1 MRNRAFS
8 PLLEQILMIAVFALV
23 AAVCVS
29 GFSKAYRISQQ
40 THRKDQAV
48 ILAQNLAEELKSGL
62 RPADDRIFY
71 DDTLQP
77 TTEAK
82 AAYVATITPISTDMA
97 GLGGACIRIHFEDTQ
112 LYTLNVHWQE
122 AIKP

>member
-29 GFSKAYRISQQ
+29 GFSKAYHISQQ

-62 RPADDRIFY
+62 IPADGTVFY
-71 DDTLQP
+71 DDALQL
-77 TTEAK
+77 TTEAA
-82 AAYVATITPISTDMA
+82 AAYVATVTPIPTDVA
-97 GLGGACIRIHFEDTQ
+97 GLGGACIRIHCEDTH
-112 LYTLNVHWQE
+112 LYTLTVHWQE
-122 AIKP
+122 AMEP

>member
-29 GFSKAYRISQQ
+29 GFSKAYHISQQ
-40 THRKDQAV
+40 IHRKDQAV

-62 RPADDRIFY
+62 ISADDTVFY
-71 DDTLQP
+71 DDALQL
-77 TTEAK
+77 TTEAE
-82 AAYVATITPISTDMA
+82 AAYVATITPIPTDVA
-97 GLGGACIRIHFEDTQ
+97 GLGGACIRIHFKDTQ

>member
-29 GFSKAYRISQQ
+29 GFSKAYHISQQ

-62 RPADDRIFY
+62 ISADDTVFY
-71 DDTLQP
+71 DDALQL
-77 TTEAK
+77 TTEAE
-82 AAYVATITPISTDMA
+82 AAYVATITPIPTDVA
-97 GLGGACIRIHFEDTQ
+97 GLGGACIRIHFKDTQ